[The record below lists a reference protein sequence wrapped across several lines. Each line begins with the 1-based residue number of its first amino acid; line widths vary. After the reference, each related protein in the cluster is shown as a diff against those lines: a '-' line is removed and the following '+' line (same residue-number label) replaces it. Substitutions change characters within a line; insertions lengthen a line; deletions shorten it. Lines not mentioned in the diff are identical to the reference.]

1 MDEFKIWEKRKSD
14 LLSSINATIEKGS
27 DVDKETLELMKA
39 LVEKVKLRKRTME
52 DYFND
57 LD

>member
-14 LLSSINATIEKGS
+14 LLSSINATIEKGG